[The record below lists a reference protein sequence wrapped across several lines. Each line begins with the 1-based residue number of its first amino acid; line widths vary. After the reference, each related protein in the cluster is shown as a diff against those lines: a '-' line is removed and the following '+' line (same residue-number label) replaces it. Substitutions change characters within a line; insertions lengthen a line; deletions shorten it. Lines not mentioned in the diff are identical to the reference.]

1 MTAACAHID
10 SIELSELPQSMAR
23 CDEVAF
29 VVRQ

>member
-1 MTAACAHID
+1 MTAACAHLD
-10 SIELSELPQSMAR
+10 RSELTELPQSIAG